1 MKYQLGY
8 LYHNILKL
16 SLYLIGNKCIGN
28 IIHHSILNITVYLLL
43 CYSIKDIAFI
53 ASNFNKL
60 AFRNYIYI
68 YI

>member
-1 MKYQLGY
+1 MYMY
-8 LYHNILKL
+8 TYFP
-16 SLYLIGNKCIGN
+16 IGNLIDLIEC
-28 IIHHSILNITVYLLL
+28 
-43 CYSIKDIAFI
+43 I